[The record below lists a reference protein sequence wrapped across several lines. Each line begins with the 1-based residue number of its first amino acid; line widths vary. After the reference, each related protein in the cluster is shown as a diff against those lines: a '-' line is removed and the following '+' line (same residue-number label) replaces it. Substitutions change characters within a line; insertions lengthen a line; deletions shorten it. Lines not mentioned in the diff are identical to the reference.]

1 MAGRT
6 PEEIRASIEA
16 NREALATSVVR
27 LRGEVAEIT
36 DWRRQL
42 QRNQPVVL
50 AASAVGGFLLGGGL
64 AGLGGILTFRR
75 RRRRK
80 ASGAAAG

>member
-1 MAGRT
+1 MAGRS

-16 NREALATSVVR
+16 NREALAVSVVR

-42 QRNQPVVL
+42 QRNPPIVL
-50 AASAVGGFLLGGGL
+50 AASAVGGFLVGGGL

-75 RRRRK
+75 RRQRRK
-80 ASGAAAG
+80 AATG